1 MMGSGSSRTASQT
14 LQICL
19 QTIHQMQQHMLT
31 ARMTIS
37 LKVLVSLL
45 HMQLSLLLIQSADVL
60 IKLQQPN
67 CILTPTEGQLPE
79 LAVSSS
85 DETADREAE
94 SDNDELDR
102 VSLAEV
108 EQSNPFQIQSIE
120 HDQNEDTSSS
130 AKQAVDAET
139 FSTGGETSSSQQS
152 ADTQTQAV
160 QDNDL
165 TFDQALAQA
174 TAGDELSDDPN
185 ETSGNDSKGALTFD
199 EALAATK
206 GTESITDVI
215 ANSTQA
221 TSDSDN
227 STSETPVLDS
237 LLPSAESVSDSLSTA
252 FGEADDASSLTA
264 SSSNDTSSSGV
275 LSGLAS
281 STVSAV
287 SDKLSEAT
295 EASESLLQKVS
306 FWFVAQAT
314 NIGDALVCCMFCMQL
329 SARHRPTCNVCSLKC
344 ANLFS
349 FESKCC
355 LICVTLQCKL
365 LRSCGCTCDGIC
377 GHYTGTNEV
386 LPDRQVLCRVNP
398 LSR

>member
-31 ARMTIS
+31 ARVTIS
-37 LKVLVSLL
+37 LKVLVSLF
-45 HMQLSLLLIQSADVL
+45 HMQLSLLLIQSADVQL
-60 IKLQQPN
+60 VKLQQPN

-85 DETADREAE
+85 DETAEREAE

-108 EQSNPFQIQSIE
+108 EQSNPFQIQSME
-120 HDQNEDTSSS
+120 HDQDEDTSSS
-130 AKQAVDAET
+130 AQQAVDAET
-139 FSTGGETSSSQQS
+139 FSTGESSQQS
-152 ADTQTQAV
+152 ADTQTQAA
-160 QDNDL
+160 QDKDL

-199 EALAATK
+199 EALAATR

-237 LLPSAESVSDSLSTA
+237 LLPSAESVSDSLSAT
-252 FGEADDASSLTA
+252 FGKADDASSLTA

-281 STVSAV
+281 STVNAV

-306 FWFVAQAT
+306 F
-314 NIGDALVCCMFCMQL
+314 
-329 SARHRPTCNVCSLKC
+329 
-344 ANLFS
+344 
-349 FESKCC
+349 
-355 LICVTLQCKL
+355 
-365 LRSCGCTCDGIC
+365 
-377 GHYTGTNEV
+377 
-386 LPDRQVLCRVNP
+386 
-398 LSR
+398 